1 MTNQQ
6 LACPRC
12 GQIDQ
17 IQKVSSVFSSG
28 ISTGTYSG
36 STATFVSG
44 SSQTFL
50 SKKLSPP
57 KKPEASCSSCAEIGI
72 TIILFLFGGFL
83 ILSTFL
89 SISCNLRAIF
99 SGEVRVVPA
108 IILGLLGVGIGGGL
122 ILTGII
128 VWGSSQKAADR
139 RAVEEAAQ
147 MTKWELAMSRWNQL
161 YYCYRDDGVFDPDER
176 VFIPVK
182 QMMNYLY
189 R

>member
-1 MTNQQ
+1 
-6 LACPRC
+6 L
-12 GQIDQ
+12 
-17 IQKVSSVFSSG
+17 K
-28 ISTGTYSG
+28 
-36 STATFVSG
+36 
-44 SSQTFL
+44 
-50 SKKLSPP
+50 
-57 KKPEASCSSCAEIGI
+57 
-72 TIILFLFGGFL
+72 
-83 ILSTFL
+83 
-89 SISCNLRAIF
+89 
-99 SGEVRVVPA
+99 
-108 IILGLLGVGIGGGL
+108 GVGIGGGL